1 MKKRKNILL
10 KNSLNEIKINRKRFI
25 SIMMMALLG
34 VGFFA
39 GLVSSR
45 SRHER

>member
-25 SIMMMALLG
+25 SMKNVKILLLIFKM
-34 VGFFA
+34 VKK
-39 GLVSSR
+39 SM
-45 SRHER
+45 